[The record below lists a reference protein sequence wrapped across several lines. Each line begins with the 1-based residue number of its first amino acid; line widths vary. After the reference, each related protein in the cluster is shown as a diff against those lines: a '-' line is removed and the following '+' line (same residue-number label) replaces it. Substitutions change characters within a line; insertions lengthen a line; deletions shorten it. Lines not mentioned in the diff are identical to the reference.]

1 MIGYKWLTSE
11 NKSIN
16 GDKISWKKSIWV
28 KREPKRLQLCKYGLH
43 ASKTPLQSLGYV
55 YGDKWWV
62 VEAKG
67 KIINSD
73 DKFVASEMKIIKRL
87 PVKKILVKFAVLC
100 AKRCLTNYEKEYPND
115 DRPRK
120 AIEAAENYVKNPT
133 KENESAARSAAW
145 SAGSARSAGS
155 AGSAAW
161 SARSAAWSARSAAWS
176 ARSAARSAGSAGSAG
191 SAAWSARSAAWSAR
205 SAAWSA
211 RSAAWSARS
220 AEYEW
225 QNKTLNNLIKKYF
238 QKLKA

>member
-133 KENESAARSAAW
+133 KENESAAWSARSAR
-145 SAGSARSAGS
+145 SARSAGS
-155 AGSAAW
+155 ATW
-161 SARSAAWSARSAAWS
+161 
-176 ARSAARSAGSAGSAG
+176 SAAR
-191 SAAWSARSAAWSAR
+191 
-205 SAAWSA
+205 
-211 RSAAWSARS
+211 SARS

-225 QNKTLNNLIKKYF
+225 QNKTLINLIKKYF

>member
-67 KIINSD
+67 KIINTD

-133 KENESAARSAAW
+133 KENESAAWSAGSAAW
-145 SAGSARSAGS
+145 SAGSARSA
-155 AGSAAW
+155 AG
-161 SARSAAWSARSAAWS
+161 SARSAAWS
-176 ARSAARSAGSAGSAG
+176 ARSAARSAG
-191 SAAWSARSAAWSAR
+191 
-205 SAAWSA
+205 
-211 RSAAWSARS
+211 S